1 MILFT
6 VLKEIR
12 MKIDLTY
19 LKNMSAGN
27 KDLIL
32 EMIGIFKSQVVE
44 FNQSMDVYYTNK
56 QYELLGRL
64 AHKAK
69 SSISIMGLNELA
81 ADLKNFENLA
91 KEGVEVEK
99 YPGFI
104 KKFKNETAEAIEE
117 LDEVVR
123 NIDIYI

>member
-1 MILFT
+1 
-6 VLKEIR
+6 
-12 MKIDLTY
+12 MKVDLTY

-27 KDLIL
+27 KDLVI

-44 FNQSMDVYYTNK
+44 FSADMDKHLANNE
-56 QYELLGRL
+56 YELLGRL

-81 ADLKNFENLA
+81 LELKSFENLA
-91 KEGVEVEK
+91 KAEK
-99 YPGFI
+99 EIESYPSFI
-104 KKFKNETAEAIEE
+104 EKFKKETEEAVQELEE
-117 LDEVVR
+117 VAN